1 MHNVTCQTL
10 TYLASEQLRIPY
22 NNTPGKRDTASMCE
36 LDNIHDVVHKSTY
49 YLELL
54 WIIVTPHNESM
65 YVELCYTMCVHKANF
80 SKYKARNKTVEFLM
94 TVPVYSTQAFAH
106 NRDHKGGTTYRGR
119 CQWWARRVT
128 YSCTLQHSCMRHH
141 ECSHLWFF
149 HTQNA
154 NSSLQCKASDP

>member
-1 MHNVTCQTL
+1 MRNATRQTL

-22 NNTPGKRDTASMCE
+22 DNTPGKRNTASMCE
-36 LDNIHDVVHKSTY
+36 LDNIHDVVH
-49 YLELL
+49 
-54 WIIVTPHNESM
+54 ESM
-65 YVELCYTMCVHKANF
+65 YVELCNTMCVHKANF

-154 NSSLQCKASDP
+154 NSSLQCKASAP

>member
-1 MHNVTCQTL
+1 MRNVTRQTL

-22 NNTPGKRDTASMCE
+22 DNTPGKRDTASMCE
-36 LDNIHDVVHKSTY
+36 LDNIHDVVH
-49 YLELL
+49 
-54 WIIVTPHNESM
+54 ESM

-80 SKYKARNKTVEFLM
+80 SKYKAQNKTVEFLM

-154 NSSLQCKASDP
+154 NSSLQCKASAP

>member
-1 MHNVTCQTL
+1 MRNVTRQTL

-22 NNTPGKRDTASMCE
+22 DNTPGKRDTASMCE
-36 LDNIHDVVHKSTY
+36 LDNIHDVVH
-49 YLELL
+49 
-54 WIIVTPHNESM
+54 ESM

-154 NSSLQCKASDP
+154 NSSLQCKASAP